1 MRPQPSIAVV
11 GAERRVASFEMVA
24 FGREDGAVLLRQLL
38 RAVACRSGQARH
50 VPSLA
55 VHAWPRQAAQALNLR
70 ARATRHARYQP
81 ARYKYLRRA
90 PARYRTR
97 RRELAQ
103 SGRWTCVCAE
113 WPSVSSPSASI
124 LRYGLLHLLMG
135 AARARGWKVGPAGR
149 EHNGAAANANAVER
163 ERVQTEAR
171 HIHLTCNERPIST
184 SSPRANRAH
193 H

>member
-1 MRPQPSIAVV
+1 MARPCHRLRSHKRRRLRSQPSIAVV

-113 WPSVSSPSASI
+113 WPSVS
-124 LRYGLLHLLMG
+124 
-135 AARARGWKVGPAGR
+135 AARAHPFSAMAVRICSWERRGHAVGRSDQPGVSTTAPPPTR
-149 EHNGAAANANAVER
+149 TPLSESEY
-163 ERVQTEAR
+163 
-171 HIHLTCNERPIST
+171 RPRPVT
-184 SSPRANRAH
+184 YT
-193 H
+193 